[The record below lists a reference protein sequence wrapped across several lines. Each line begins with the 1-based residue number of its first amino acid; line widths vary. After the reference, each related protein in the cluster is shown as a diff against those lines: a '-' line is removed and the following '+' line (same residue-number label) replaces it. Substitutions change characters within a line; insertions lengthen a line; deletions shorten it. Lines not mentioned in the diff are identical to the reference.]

1 MPVRLT
7 QAGSFILKLFLSLLA
22 VFVFVYFGLKV
33 PEFQRS
39 AEPIAWDA
47 VAGKNLSAGTVIDPL
62 NSTALGNIEFA
73 SADDLFS
80 GSFFVADQDMGFDTR
95 EVNTAGP
102 CDGAGLRYI
111 KTDCPN
117 CVIAEIESQDGEAP
131 TVYWMKQ
138 AIGEAEV
145 SGTIYRDCV
154 ANNDDGTVTVPMLSF
169 SSDTL
174 ALANTA
180 PGTPGTPA
188 SVPSPIPLVDGHKR
202 ISAMSLGDWSIA
214 VDSVEDSNKAL
225 LAMEAKLLVEGW
237 VRTATGEAPPL
248 EYVEQRV
255 YKRSPTELCVVSLTQ
270 EEDEFQLVTMTN
282 AK

>member
-7 QAGSFILKLFLSLLA
+7 QAGSFIVKLFLSLLA
-22 VFVFVYFGLKV
+22 VMAFVYFGLKV
-33 PEFQRS
+33 PAFHRS
-39 AEPIAWDA
+39 PEPIAWDA
-47 VAGKNLSAGTVIDPL
+47 VAGKDLSAGTVIDPL
-62 NSTALGNIEFA
+62 HSTALGDIQFA
-73 SADDLFS
+73 TDDDLFS
-80 GSFFVADQDMGFDTR
+80 GSFFLADQDMGFDTR
-95 EVNTAGP
+95 ELKTAGP
-102 CDGAGLRYI
+102 CNGAGLRYI
-111 KTDCPN
+111 KTDCPD

-138 AIGEAEV
+138 ATGEADV

-154 ANNDDGTVTVPMLSF
+154 ASNADGSVTVPMLSF

-174 ALANTA
+174 ALTNT
-180 PGTPGTPA
+180 TA
-188 SVPSPIPLVDGHKR
+188 STTSSAPSPIPLIDGQKR

-214 VDSVEDSNKAL
+214 VDSVENSNNAL
-225 LAMEAKLLVEGW
+225 LAMEAKLLVKGW
-237 VRTATGEAPPL
+237 VRTAKGEAPPI
-248 EYVEQRV
+248 EYVDQRV